1 MIGEIVETSTL
12 GFRAESLT
20 LHQPPPLGELVK
32 VQRDGQ
38 DYWYAVVVYGTTSA
52 DVGRRVV
59 RRATPEVRDEAIYR
73 EHPQLARLLQ
83 TVFEARLVGWNED
96 GRIRQ
101 GLPPVPPPLHYSV
114 HVCSAEEVIAF
125 SRHFYYFRLLL
136 EPPSE
141 VPAEQVL
148 AAHVRQVYRQR
159 GYDDEWLAAAAREIA
174 GLLKTDHDRLMSV
187 LYAIDPES

>member
-32 VQRDGQ
+32 VQRDGE

-52 DVGRRVV
+52 DLGRRVV
-59 RRATPEVRDEAIYR
+59 RRATPEVRDEAVYR
-73 EHPQLARLLQ
+73 EHPQLRRLLQ
-83 TVFEARLVGWNED
+83 TTFEARLVGWKDE
-96 GRIRQ
+96 GRVRQ
-101 GLPPVPPPLHYSV
+101 TLPPAPPPLHYSV
-114 HVCSAEEVIAF
+114 YVCSAEEVAAF
-125 SRHFYYFRLLL
+125 TRHFYYFRLLL
-136 EPPSE
+136 EPALE

-148 AAHVRQVYRQR
+148 AAHVRRVYMQR

-174 GLLKTDHDRLMSV
+174 GLLKSDHARLMSV
-187 LYAIDPES
+187 LYAIDPER